1 MYSDIVPTSSHDY
14 SSQSVCTTTA
24 THLPTG
30 HFKIVFMV
38 RGWGGGGG
46 GGGSG
51 FGIPLKV
58 GTPLCVCSMEVSVIQ
73 GLQV

>member
-1 MYSDIVPTSSHDY
+1 MYIDIVRTCSHDY

-24 THLPTG
+24 TPLPSG

-38 RGWGGGGG
+38 REGGEGEEVGYIN
-46 GGGSG
+46 S
-51 FGIPLKV
+51 GIPLKV
-58 GTPLCVCSMEVSVIQ
+58 GTPLCVCSMEVPVIQ